1 VTFDLFTLAAQIVN
15 FVVLLVLLRIF
26 LYAPVRRV
34 MRRREERIAEDRDAA
49 RRARDE
55 AEREKER
62 LEQEREELERRRRR
76 RERELDDE
84 IAERR
89 EARLEEIEEEAR
101 EARKALAEAIER
113 ERDDTLA
120 TLRSRSAELLV
131 EELRRAL
138 HDLADAS
145 LERRA
150 ATVFRRRLAE
160 LDDDRRDEL
169 RRAGDDGAVRIATA
183 FEPDDDLRSELTDAV
198 RDVLGDA
205 VEPHFEREPEL
216 GFGVALQ
223 VGGVRVGWT
232 AEGYARGLEE
242 AFDDALGELRGQPM
256 PAPEAVEG
264 EAEALDAD

>member
-1 VTFDLFTLAAQIVN
+1 MDLELAGRRAVVGASSQGLGFETARALAEEGVR
-15 FVVLLVLLRIF
+15 VLLTG
-26 LYAPVRRV
+26 
-34 MRRREERIAEDRDAA
+34 RDADKLEEAVREIGHGADGIVADLSRVEGA
-49 RRARDE
+49 RALVG
-55 AEREKER
+55 AAIER
-62 LEQEREELERRRRR
+62 LETVDIVVLNVGGPPPG
-76 RERELDDE
+76 
-84 IAERR
+84 
-89 EARLEEIEEEAR
+89 
-101 EARKALAEAIER
+101 LAGST
-113 ERDDTLA
+113 DL
-120 TLRSRSAELLV
+120 

-169 RRAGDDGAVRIATA
+169 RRARDDGAVRIATA